1 MRAQFPSFNRKT
13 SRRYNIANKLTAPTT
28 LTARNNR
35 RLRYTRMTTQRS
47 LNLSRLNAKTTN
59 LDLMVRAPNKLQYS
73 IPAPARQVPAAVH
86 PTTRSAKPVRNKALP
101 SQTAATNI
109 AATNT
114 RTGYVKLPNNPNR
127 YRLKA
132 TIQDI
137 DAQIRDPP
145 PDQTAPAA
153 DRKLPVQA
161 NMADMHR
168 RLGDPVHVDQHG
180 GIVGAVLIPILKP
193 PEVQRFTA
201 KNDMTQAKHSAALAM
216 LPLRLQQL
224 IEGRRGLVEDSDP
237 LARNQPQELPRRAAD
252 RIRNDHQSAAVQK
265 HTPNLPYREVEGER
279 MEQRPNVS

>member
-132 TIQDI
+132 IIQNI
-137 DAQIRDPP
+137 YARVPNRTTNRRYAAARQCLTHCR
-145 PDQTAPAA
+145 A
-153 DRKLPVQA
+153 DRRL
-161 NMADMHR
+161 R
-168 RLGDPVHVDQHG
+168 RPIGVDH
-180 GIVGAVLIPILKP
+180 P
-193 PEVQRFTA
+193 P
-201 KNDMTQAKHSAALAM
+201 
-216 LPLRLQQL
+216 
-224 IEGRRGLVEDSDP
+224 
-237 LARNQPQELPRRAAD
+237 AR
-252 RIRNDHQSAAVQK
+252 
-265 HTPNLPYREVEGER
+265 
-279 MEQRPNVS
+279 